1 MTCSFEMTLPSFSVF
16 WANEMTRL
24 GASRPANCTHSGG
37 AGDDHSGWGG
47 GASKLHTQKHAP
59 LGRVLTI
66 HEGCRCTGDGGRRGA
81 EDSAHPQTDRNFA
94 TQNKNSRSNSM
105 EPGSRAPPP
114 YLDRGEGCSVVS
126 PLTHLDRGERC
137 SVCLQR
143 LALLLLERVE
153 LHEALGHCRPAR
165 AAAGSS
171 MVVMRSWVHI
181 ADVCRMVWCGMTAED
196 SMRHERANGRRCGVQ
211 RGYCPG
217 PQTSRESGQPAAR
230 PHEMWNDSCMK
241 SLAAWFYMGELAPG
255 NSSGSPPAPQ

>member
-1 MTCSFEMTLPSFSVF
+1 MGPPLTVHIITAHPTALSQPPSSASVPAALTKPAPSSVPVPRAAHAPATAAPSSMTCSFEMTLPSLSVF

-24 GASRPANCTHSGG
+24 GASRPANCIQSGR

-59 LGRVLTI
+59 LGTVLTI

-153 LHEALGHCRPAR
+153 LHEALGHCGPAR
-165 AAAGSS
+165 ARSPGAAWWSGGHGFAS
-171 MVVMRSWVHI
+171 
-181 ADVCRMVWCGMTAED
+181 RMCAAWCGVA
-196 SMRHERANGRRCGVQ
+196 
-211 RGYCPG
+211 
-217 PQTSRESGQPAAR
+217 
-230 PHEMWNDSCMK
+230 
-241 SLAAWFYMGELAPG
+241 
-255 NSSGSPPAPQ
+255 

>member
-66 HEGCRCTGDGGRRGA
+66 HEGCRCTGDGGRMGA
-81 EDSAHPQTDRNFA
+81 VDSAHPQADRYFV
-94 TQNKNSRSNSM
+94 NKNSRSCSM
-105 EPGSRAPPP
+105 EAGSRAPPP
-114 YLDRGEGCSVVS
+114 
-126 PLTHLDRGERC
+126 HLDRGERC
-137 SVCLQR
+137 SVRLQR

>member
-1 MTCSFEMTLPSFSVF
+1 
-16 WANEMTRL
+16 
-24 GASRPANCTHSGG
+24 
-37 AGDDHSGWGG
+37 
-47 GASKLHTQKHAP
+47 
-59 LGRVLTI
+59 
-66 HEGCRCTGDGGRRGA
+66 
-81 EDSAHPQTDRNFA
+81 
-94 TQNKNSRSNSM
+94 M
-105 EPGSRAPPP
+105 EAGSRAPPP
-114 YLDRGEGCSVVS
+114 
-126 PLTHLDRGERC
+126 HLDRGERC
-137 SVCLQR
+137 SVRLQR

-255 NSSGSPPAPQ
+255 NSSGSPPAPSLSSGGAWNTVHAPEEEATGLPLWLIPLFSAPKLHPAHLPAPRSRLLCKCVPYSASHPLCVPLRRPGRDADQHAPLVIRADAVTDDLGALQVGRAVKHLDRIRGALHTRMHACSKV